1 MRQDEFRT
9 FVAQLLDYYM
19 WSGDKVLRRAL
30 GNPMFVQAFLKRCE
44 QDEEKYNI
52 VFSDAVYYRIP
63 KEIQQLKAR

>member
-9 FVAQLLDYYM
+9 FVTQLLDYYM
-19 WSGDKVLRRAL
+19 WSGDKVLRKAL
-30 GNPMFVQAFLKRCE
+30 SKPRFAQAFLRRCE

-63 KEIQQLKAR
+63 VEIQQLKAR